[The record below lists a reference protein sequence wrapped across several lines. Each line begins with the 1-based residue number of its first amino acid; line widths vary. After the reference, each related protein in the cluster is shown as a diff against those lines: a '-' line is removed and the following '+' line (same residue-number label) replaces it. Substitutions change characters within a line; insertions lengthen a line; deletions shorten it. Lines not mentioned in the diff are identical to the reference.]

1 MVVMVQAVSGGG
13 RGEAPS
19 LSPSDGATEDLRS
32 IGAHRHKLE
41 TRGHGVD
48 RFDRA
53 FRGGEFPNRAVSSCP
68 RGGEFPNLPCL
79 LALVAASF
87 PTCRVFKADSI
98 SSKLVAAGV
107 EGFGQLPV
115 AVRFQNTLQDHSVI
129 GVGTQ
134 ISRSA
139 GRKSRAEQDR
149 LDGKFFRE
157 INAGSAAAT

>member
-1 MVVMVQAVSGGG
+1 MARQKTSDRSG
-13 RGEAPS
+13 
-19 LSPSDGATEDLRS
+19 LIATSWKLMATGS
-32 IGAHRHKLE
+32 IASTEL
-41 TRGHGVD
+41 
-48 RFDRA
+48 F
-53 FRGGEFPNRAVSSCP
+53 
-68 RGGEFPNLPCL
+68 
-79 LALVAASF
+79 VAASF

-157 INAGSAAAT
+157 INAGSDAAT